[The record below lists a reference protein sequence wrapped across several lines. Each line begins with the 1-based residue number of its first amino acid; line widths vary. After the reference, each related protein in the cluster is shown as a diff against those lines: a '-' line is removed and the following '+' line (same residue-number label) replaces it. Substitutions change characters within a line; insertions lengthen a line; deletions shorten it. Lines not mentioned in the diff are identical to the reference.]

1 MCLFYTQFFPFIKV
15 SLSHNYNANIKLD
28 SRGQRTMEDNED
40 ELEETPKKKHGK
52 NKKSLTDY
60 PHRLECLSELGV
72 VWENHNENRWETMFQ
87 KLLIYKEE
95 QGTLRFPSEDQCAAT
110 GDDELIALQKWVK
123 SQVLSFRYGKKRDPE
138 IVKRLLD
145 IGFDFEV
152 RTIYCIVLFLYSLD
166 SFL

>member
-1 MCLFYTQFFPFIKV
+1 
-15 SLSHNYNANIKLD
+15 
-28 SRGQRTMEDNED
+28 MEDNEG
-40 ELEETPKKKHGK
+40 ESEETPKKKHNK
-52 NKKSLTDY
+52 NKKFLTDY
-60 PHRLECLSELGV
+60 PHRLGCLSELGV

-87 KLLIYKEE
+87 KLLIHKEE

-123 SQVLSFRYGKKRDPE
+123 TQVLSFRYGKKRDPE

-152 RTIYCIVLFLYSLD
+152 HTTYCIVLLLHYSLG
-166 SFL
+166 SFSVNIVSLIFISCHISKLSTF

>member
-1 MCLFYTQFFPFIKV
+1 
-15 SLSHNYNANIKLD
+15 
-28 SRGQRTMEDNED
+28 
-40 ELEETPKKKHGK
+40 
-52 NKKSLTDY
+52 
-60 PHRLECLSELGV
+60 
-72 VWENHNENRWETMFQ
+72 MFQ

-152 RTIYCIVLFLYSLD
+152 SSVFCIVLFLYYSLD
-166 SFL
+166 SFLRTWSHLFSHHAMPCRLKTIHVFEEMVWPSRES